1 MPDFSQ
7 LRDTDKLL
15 VQRDGESYFVT
26 FADFSASQPWFGFWD
41 FILDLITQV
50 DGGSGA
56 DESIDRPRPID
67 NGRANSKPFPGL
79 NGGGAFFQG
88 S

>member
-26 FADFSASQPWFGFWD
+26 YADFCASSPWFGFWD
-41 FILDLITQV
+41 FILGLVTQV

-56 DESIDRPRPID
+56 DESIERRRAIN
-67 NGRANSKPFPGL
+67 NGRANSTPFPGL
-79 NGGGAFFQG
+79 NGGGAFFQEP
-88 S
+88 